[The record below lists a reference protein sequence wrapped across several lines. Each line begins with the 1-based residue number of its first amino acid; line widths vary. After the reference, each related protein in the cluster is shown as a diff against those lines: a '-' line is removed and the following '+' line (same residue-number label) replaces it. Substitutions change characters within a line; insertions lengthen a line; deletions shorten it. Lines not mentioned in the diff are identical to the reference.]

1 VRTSQRLMAVSGP
14 AYDVVEVLHVASAV
28 VAFGSLAATGRYAAS
43 LRQRADPFADA
54 SARRYFKPGR
64 NWAEWALFLVPVFG
78 GALVA
83 MGGAAIADHAW
94 PWIGLAIWLVAV
106 GAATGGVFPAERAL
120 QEQLAANAGGT
131 VIRTAATR
139 CERWSAVT
147 SVLFV
152 AALVVMVWQPG

>member
-1 VRTSQRLMAVSGP
+1 MSASGP

-28 VAFGSLAATGRYAAS
+28 VAFGSLAATGRYAAA
-43 LRQRADPFADA
+43 LRQRADPCADPG
-54 SARRYFKPGR
+54 ARRYFKPGR

-78 GALVA
+78 GTLVGL
-83 MGGAAIADHAW
+83 GGAAIADHAW

-106 GAATGGVFPAERAL
+106 GAATGGVFPAERIL
-120 QEQLAANAGGT
+120 QERLAADGDVAT
-131 VIRTAATR
+131 VRLAARR

>member
-1 VRTSQRLMAVSGP
+1 MSVNGP

-28 VAFGSLAATGRYAAS
+28 VAFGSLAATGRYASS
-43 LRQRADPFADA
+43 LHQRADPTSDP

-78 GALVA
+78 GALVGL
-83 MGGAAIADHAW
+83 GGSALADQAW
-94 PWIGLAIWLVAV
+94 PWIGLGIWLAAA
-106 GAATGGVFPAERAL
+106 GAATGGVFPAERSI
-120 QEQLAANAGGT
+120 QEHLAEKTGVSAIRLAA
-131 VIRTAATR
+131 RR

-152 AALVVMVWQPG
+152 AALVVMVWQPL